1 MHNKIWDVIIVGG
14 GPAGCSAA
22 VVLAR
27 SNRKV
32 LLMDEGNQRNLRSHG
47 IRNYLT
53 RDGITPADY
62 LSAAHAELEKYH
74 VTIEKSRAVHVRQ
87 LLEKGF
93 EIKDNNDKTY
103 LCRRLLLA
111 TGVTDE
117 IPEVPGM
124 RELWGHSVFHCP
136 FCDGWECREGTV
148 ALYAAKKN
156 GYGMALALRH
166 LCNNV
171 VLFTDGARYL
181 SPKQRKVLE
190 LQKIEVVS
198 KKVLRLEHE
207 NHQLT
212 HVAIQGEDAMPC
224 NSMFVLHDHKVN
236 DELLAQL
243 NCKRS
248 KKGAAI
254 INRQQ
259 RTNVPGVYVAGD
271 AAFDM
276 HLVIMAAAEGAKAAV
291 GIHNDLLKTD
301 MI

>member
-22 VVLAR
+22 IVLAR

-53 RDGITPADY
+53 RDGITPAEY

-74 VTIEKSRAVHVRQ
+74 VSIEKSRAVSVRQ

-93 EIKDNNDKTY
+93 EIKDNKDNTY

-124 RELWGHSVFHCP
+124 RDLWGHSVFHCP
-136 FCDGWECREGTV
+136 FCDGWECRDGTV
-148 ALYAAKKN
+148 GLYAAKKN
-156 GYGMALALRH
+156 GYGMALALKH
-166 LCNNV
+166 LCNHV
-171 VLFTDGARYL
+171 MLFTDGARYL
-181 SPKQRKVLE
+181 TPKQRKVLE
-190 LQKIEVVS
+190 LQKIDVVS
-198 KKVLRLEHE
+198 KKVQKLEHE
-207 NHQLT
+207 DNRLT
-212 HVAIQGEDAMPC
+212 RVILKDAEAVPC

-236 DELLAQL
+236 DDLLAQL